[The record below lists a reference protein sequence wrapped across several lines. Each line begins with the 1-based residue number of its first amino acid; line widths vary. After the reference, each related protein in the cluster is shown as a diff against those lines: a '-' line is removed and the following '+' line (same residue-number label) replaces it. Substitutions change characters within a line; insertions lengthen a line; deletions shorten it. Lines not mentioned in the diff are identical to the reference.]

1 MRIISRAIST
11 LKNAQ
16 TSIPFRKREGLLFA
30 RQVCVFM
37 DTPGGRIA
45 FLLLDTGRSQNSQ
58 LVWSLSSQTVTSEIN
73 DRAPLGESSR
83 MLRFDLGKAEKLA
96 METLRVKTARRTQ
109 LVDVTGLV
117 ERAVK
122 ASGVAS
128 GVCYVYVPHTTAGV
142 TINEHADPD
151 VATDLE
157 GVFDRLVPHSGPY
170 RHSEGNSDSHAKA
183 TLVGSSQ
190 IIFVEEGRLALGRWQ
205 GVFLCEFDGPRE
217 RRVYVKVVKD

>member
-1 MRIISRAIST
+1 
-11 LKNAQ
+11 
-16 TSIPFRKREGLLFA
+16 
-30 RQVCVFM
+30 
-37 DTPGGRIA
+37 
-45 FLLLDTGRSQNSQ
+45 
-58 LVWSLSSQTVTSEIN
+58 
-73 DRAPLGESSR
+73 
-83 MLRFDLGKAEKLA
+83 

-109 LVDVTGLV
+109 LVDVSGLV

-122 ASGVAS
+122 TSGVAS

-157 GVFDRLVPHSGPY
+157 GVFDRLVPQSGPY

-183 TLVGSSQ
+183 ALVGSSQ
-190 IIFVEEGRLALGRWQ
+190 IIFVEDGRLALGRWQ

-217 RRVYVKVVKD
+217 RHLYVKVVKD

>member
-1 MRIISRAIST
+1 
-11 LKNAQ
+11 
-16 TSIPFRKREGLLFA
+16 
-30 RQVCVFM
+30 
-37 DTPGGRIA
+37 
-45 FLLLDTGRSQNSQ
+45 
-58 LVWSLSSQTVTSEIN
+58 
-73 DRAPLGESSR
+73 
-83 MLRFDLGKAEKLA
+83 
-96 METLRVKTARRTQ
+96 METLRVKTGRRTQ

-128 GVCYVYVPHTTAGV
+128 GLCYVYVPHTTAGV

-157 GVFDRLVPHSGPY
+157 GVFDRLVPQSGPY

-190 IIFVEEGRLALGRWQ
+190 VIFVEDGRLALGRWQ